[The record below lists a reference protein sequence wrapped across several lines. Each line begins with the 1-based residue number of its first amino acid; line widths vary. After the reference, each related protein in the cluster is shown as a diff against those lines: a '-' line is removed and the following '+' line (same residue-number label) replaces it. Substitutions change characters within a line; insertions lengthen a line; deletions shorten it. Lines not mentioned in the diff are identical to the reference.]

1 MRGHMHIKEFF
12 IDEKEPT
19 EIIISK
25 IDDYIMDIRAEIF
38 EELMNRKIN
47 KRLDKIIFS
56 VNMIEKI

>member
-1 MRGHMHIKEFF
+1 MHLKEFI

-25 IDDYIMDIRAEIF
+25 IDDYLMDMRAEIF

-47 KRLDKIIFS
+47 KRLDKIIICIDI
-56 VNMIEKI
+56 VEKS